1 MTDTTQSQSVDISKT
16 PSTTEKPDLEKI
28 EKDGKEAKEKEDIQ
42 TTEEETEETA
52 KSKTSEEDADVTE
65 NSDQE
70 QGEDKP
76 DADGMY
82 THPDTKTK
90 VAAAD
95 MVSYYKGKFGMS
107 TAGAQQLLT
116 EKNTL
121 TGTIAE
127 KERQLSERATEIENL
142 RKIAEGE
149 NPEGLKLLDL
159 QTSAKKNAEELALLK
174 EDKQLDDFIK
184 GVPLAENK
192 KDALRSLARA
202 MPTKSLTD
210 IWNESFKAGAEAEA
224 KVVTD
229 KKITQKKTAGDK
241 GKGTSTRDPAAHT
254 IGGYTP
260 AEFNKLSVEKRK
272 QVMIK
277 EGLV

>member
-1 MTDTTQSQSVDISKT
+1 MTDTTQSTSVDISRT

-28 EKDGKEAKEKEDIQ
+28 EKEEKEDKSIQ
-42 TTEEETEETA
+42 TTTDEPAETA
-52 KSKTSEEDADVTE
+52 TSETSADEPTVTE
-65 NSDQE
+65 SSDQE

-82 THPDTKTK
+82 THPDTGTK
-90 VAAAD
+90 VSAAD

-107 TAGAQQLLT
+107 TAGAQQLLGD
-116 EKNTL
+116 KNTL

-127 KERQLSERATEIENL
+127 KERQLSERAKEIEDL
-142 RKIAEGE
+142 RKIAEGD
-149 NPEGLKLLDL
+149 NPEGLKLHDL
-159 QTSAKKNAEELALLK
+159 QASAKKNAEELALLK

-184 GVPLAENK
+184 DVPLAADK

-202 MPTKSLTD
+202 IPTKSLTD
-210 IWNESFKAGAEAEA
+210 IWNESFKTGAEAEA
-224 KVVTD
+224 KAATD
-229 KKITQKKTAGDK
+229 KKIAQKKAASDK

-272 QVMIK
+272 AVMIK